1 MAEIWKKKKKTVK
14 IKSVLVGE
22 QAIPTSGF
30 SGVSYVRLTIETKTT
45 RKIMFLFLT
54 LLYSC
59 RDAEKYVRVFYAAE
73 KLFQWSNQ
81 KKISIYKKKKK

>member
-1 MAEIWKKKKKTVK
+1 MEKKKKKTVK
-14 IKSVLVGE
+14 IKSVLVRE

-59 RDAEKYVRVFYAAE
+59 RDAEKYARAFYAAE

-81 KKISIYKKKKK
+81 KKISIYKKKIK